1 MIASQTEGSRH
12 ALVFQYSVLVYVLTI
27 SILWCPRVNAQES
40 KIEAG
45 KTITAWN
52 GFAMTGEVHYS
63 LATRSGKGKV
73 EYWWIVKPWGYTTS
87 TMSMATRGHIEIP
100 WYGLWHE
107 LRVRATED
115 TVIDV
120 RDDGTP
126 RTREFD
132 WNP

>member
-1 MIASQTEGSRH
+1 MDS
-12 ALVFQYSVLVYVLTI
+12 VFRYAVLAYVFTI
-27 SILWCPRVNAQES
+27 SILWCQQLNAQES

-45 KTITAWN
+45 KTITAWK
-52 GFAMTGEVHYS
+52 GFAMIGEVRYS

-73 EYWWIVKPWGYTTS
+73 EYWWIVKPWGYRTS
-87 TMSMATRGHIEIP
+87 TKSMATRGHIEIP

-126 RTREFD
+126 RTKEFD